1 MRKKNLVS
9 IIITTKNEESN
20 IENCLKSVKFQSYKN
35 IEIILVDNFSNDKTR
50 KIAKKYTNK
59 IFLKGKERSDQR
71 NYGIKK
77 SRGEFV
83 LYLDAD
89 MIITQNLIKECINF
103 MNKKK
108 IDGIFLKEKILGK
121 SLLNKIRDFERD
133 YYNGTYI
140 DAIRFFKKK
149 CFIKTGK
156 FDNTINGF
164 EDWDFSIRFNRI
176 FKSKLLNNKGI
187 KGIQKWP
194 LASYIEEN
202 GLKLKNQSECII
214 HNETNISLRKLI
226 SKKNY
231 YSGTLKK
238 YKKKYK
244 KSNQILFFQ
253 LSAYNRLIGV
263 FIYKDNL
270 KKTLISPFKFFG
282 LLLLKLILAF
292 NIFLRN

>member
-35 IEIILVDNFSNDKTR
+35 IEIILVDNFSGDKTR

-77 SRGEFV
+77 SRGEFI

-140 DAIRFFKKK
+140 DAIRFF
-149 CFIKTGK
+149 
-156 FDNTINGF
+156 N
-164 EDWDFSIRFNRI
+164 
-176 FKSKLLNNKGI
+176 
-187 KGIQKWP
+187 
-194 LASYIEEN
+194 
-202 GLKLKNQSECII
+202 
-214 HNETNISLRKLI
+214 
-226 SKKNY
+226 
-231 YSGTLKK
+231 SGM
-238 YKKKYK
+238 
-244 KSNQILFFQ
+244 FF
-253 LSAYNRLIGV
+253 
-263 FIYKDNL
+263 
-270 KKTLISPFKFFG
+270 
-282 LLLLKLILAF
+282 
-292 NIFLRN
+292 